1 MGINLG
7 SLCAEMVALSV
18 AVERVVEIIKQF
30 CGSWPVLK
38 LLFTPRATQSREN
51 MRCACMYIL
60 SGTIGGVI
68 AGRSGIAG
76 QLLPGAHPHTSYIVA
91 GLLSSG
97 GSAFWNH
104 VLDLLQATK
113 VSSEQAAANAVS
125 TAAAVSSAAEAAV
138 VIGGMPSP

>member
-18 AVERVVEIIKQF
+18 AVERVVEILKQF

-38 LLFTPRATQSREN
+38 YLFTPRATQSKEN
-51 MRCACMYIL
+51 MRCACMYML

-68 AGRSGIAG
+68 AWRSGIAG
-76 QLLPGAHPHTSYIVA
+76 QIVPGAHPHTSYILA
-91 GLLSSG
+91 GLLASG

-104 VLDLLQATK
+104 ALDLLQATK
-113 VSSEQAAANAVS
+113 VSSEQAAAGAIGANAVTAVS
-125 TAAAVSSAAEAAV
+125 TAV
-138 VIGGMPSP
+138 VVGGMPPV